1 MNDYSMEFIVG
12 TLVMQALAYATGL
25 GRFSFKAVIGGC
37 ILSLMLSV
45 LDNVNPQIANGF
57 SGMMFLTVSLQN
69 FPSIV
74 NKLGLSSPTPIFT
87 PSNPWGTTPN
97 GLPFGESGPPAAGA
111 SYRLGGGTT
120 PAPIYALDDST
131 DTSTNNQ
138 QVTGSTATPQN
149 SGGTTQT

>member
-1 MNDYSMEFIVG
+1 MTNDYSMEFIVG
-12 TLVMQALAYATGL
+12 TLVMQALAYATGV
-25 GRFSFKAVIGGC
+25 GKFSFKEVIGGC

-45 LDNVNPQIANGF
+45 LDNVNPAIANGF

-111 SYRLGGGTT
+111 SYRLGGGST
-120 PAPIYALDDST
+120 PDAIYALSDDT
-131 DTSTNNQ
+131 TNTNTQ
-138 QVTGSTATPQN
+138 GTGSTATPQN
-149 SGGTTQT
+149 SGGTTQA